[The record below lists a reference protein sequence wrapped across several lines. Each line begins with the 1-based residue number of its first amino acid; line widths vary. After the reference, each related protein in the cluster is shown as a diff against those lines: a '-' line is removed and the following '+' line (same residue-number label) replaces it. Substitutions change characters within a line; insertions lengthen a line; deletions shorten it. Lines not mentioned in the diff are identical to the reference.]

1 MGAAVAEVDAKTEEN
16 PEAEAMPSGERQ
28 IRHEVAAREDGER
41 RDEPDGGAFE
51 IALEV
56 RLGLSEYHDADGG
69 DEEGGERADVCHLC
83 NHADGE
89 DARDDGDENR
99 AEDRHAV
106 RRMKATMDL
115 ADVRRHHAVA
125 AHREEDARL
134 AVEEHEQHRR
144 DAADRADGY
153 NGGADV
159 VADVAQREG
168 DRLRRVEHR
177 IRHDAREDGGDNG
190 VEQRTDE
197 ERADD
202 ADGQI
207 PCGVAALFRRR
218 RDGVEAD
225 VGEEDD
231 GRARDDAAVAER
243 QERIPIRRV
252 DVRCS
257 EHEEEEDRS
266 ELDEDEDAVELDALL
281 RAAHEEER
289 QKERDEDGGQV
300 EDAAFFGRGDKL
312 MRQHESRRGEESDD
326 VARPADGDGARRHR
340 VFEDEIPANDKGDEL
355 AQGRIGVGVGA
366 ARGGHD
372 GSELRVGKTRKR
384 TRESREDE
392 RQRHGRPCVLGGSDA
407 REHEDARAD
416 DGADAEHQEVDS
428 GEVLEHARGR
438 SRSLQLVDAFPAK
451 KVHDRFLPLQR
462 I

>member
-1 MGAAVAEVDAKTEEN
+1 M
-16 PEAEAMPSGERQ
+16 
-28 IRHEVAAREDGER
+28 R
-41 RDEPDGGAFE
+41 R
-51 IALEV
+51 
-56 RLGLSEYHDADGG
+56 
-69 DEEGGERADVCHLC
+69 
-83 NHADGE
+83 
-89 DARDDGDENR
+89 
-99 AEDRHAV
+99 
-106 RRMKATMDL
+106 
-115 ADVRRHHAVA
+115 
-125 AHREEDARL
+125 
-134 AVEEHEQHRR
+134 
-144 DAADRADGY
+144 
-153 NGGADV
+153 
-159 VADVAQREG
+159 
-168 DRLRRVEHR
+168 
-177 IRHDAREDGGDNG
+177 
-190 VEQRTDE
+190 
-197 ERADD
+197 
-202 ADGQI
+202 
-207 PCGVAALFRRR
+207 
-218 RDGVEAD
+218 
-225 VGEEDD
+225 
-231 GRARDDAAVAER
+231 
-243 QERIPIRRV
+243 
-252 DVRCS
+252 S
-257 EHEEEEDRS
+257 EHEEEEDRG

-340 VFEDEIPANDKGDEL
+340 VFEDEIPANDEGDEL

-372 GSELRVGKTRKR
+372 GGELRVGETRKR

-438 SRSLQLVDAFPAK
+438 SCRLQLVDAFPAK